1 MRLVRGFTATPA
13 GCVPA
18 RIVAITLFVRPRITD
33 TVLLALLATY
43 TVLVP
48 GFAATAMGLPPT
60 RMKAVTLIPPPPP
73 WPVLP
78 AADAGTTARPP
89 TTASASPLI
98 RPVPTIAAREVSL
111 TMSPFPVQPRRSSGD
126 RPGAAT

>member
-78 AADAGTTARPP
+78 AADAGECESADQ
-89 TTASASPLI
+89 ASAHDRGARGKPHHVPLPGPTA
-98 RPVPTIAAREVSL
+98 PV
-111 TMSPFPVQPRRSSGD
+111 
-126 RPGAAT
+126 